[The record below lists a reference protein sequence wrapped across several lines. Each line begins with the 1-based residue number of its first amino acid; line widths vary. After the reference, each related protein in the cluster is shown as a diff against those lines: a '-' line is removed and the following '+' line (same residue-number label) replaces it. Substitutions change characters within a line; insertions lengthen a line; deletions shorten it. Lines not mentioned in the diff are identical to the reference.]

1 MQLSSYPRV
10 PHVPPNSFSLI
21 WQTSQCWE
29 RRRKHE
35 APSHA
40 IFTSLILLL
49 SPDVHLNTVIEHLQL
64 GYFSHCRR
72 PRVTQHKT
80 RNSILVL
87 CILTIAGPS
96 GRAVHGVGL
105 RPLACW
111 SCGFEFCAGITS
123 VSCEWSVLSS
133 RGLCDKLITR
143 PEESYRLWCVVVC
156 DLETSRMRR
165 SWPALGRSATENKI
179 GIRNCCSL
187 MAAKTRT
194 QSLPRRKF

>member
-10 PHVPPNSFSLI
+10 PHVPHNSFSLI
-21 WQTSQCWE
+21 WRPSQCWA

-35 APSHA
+35 ASSRA

-49 SPDVHLNTVIEHLQL
+49 SPDVYLNTVIEHLQP
-64 GYFSHCRR
+64 GYFSQCRR

-87 CILTIAGPS
+87 HILTVADFS
-96 GRAVHGVGL
+96 GRAVQGVVL

-111 SCGFEFCAGITS
+111 DCGFESCPGITS

-133 RGLCDKLITR
+133 RVLCDKLITR

-156 DLETSRMRR
+156 DLETSRMTRP
-165 SWPALGRSATENKI
+165 WPALGHSAKKKRVFVFI
-179 GIRNCCSL
+179 L
-187 MAAKTRT
+187 
-194 QSLPRRKF
+194 QFFV